1 MSTQNADFQN
11 SAGHSLS
18 ARLELPEGK
27 PRAFALFL
35 HCFTCG
41 KDSAAAVRLTRAL
54 ASQGIAVLR
63 YDFIGIGRSGGVFED
78 STFTT
83 NVEDAVAAAAYLRG
97 NFQAPALV
105 IGHSLGGATALT
117 AAAKIPEVRAVVTIG
132 APSETHHVVH
142 NFERHLEEIAKRGKA
157 EVSLGGRT
165 YTIVQAL
172 LDNLRSHSLEAT
184 ISKLRRALLVMHA
197 PLDKV
202 VGIDHAARIFEA
214 AKHPKSFVS
223 LDGADHFL
231 SNANDASFAASII
244 SAWAE
249 RYLPTE
255 SGVADKVGLALT

>member
-1 MSTQNADFQN
+1 MSTQIADFQN
-11 SAGHSLS
+11 SEGHGVS
-18 ARLELPEGK
+18 ARLELPEGQ

-54 ASQGIAVLR
+54 AAQGIATLR
-63 YDFIGIGRSGGVFED
+63 YDFIGIGRSGGAFEE
-78 STFTT
+78 SNFTT
-83 NVEDAVAAAAYLRG
+83 NVNDALAAASYLRD
-97 NFQAPALV
+97 NYDAPALV

-117 AAAKIPEVRAVVTIG
+117 AAAKIPEARAVVTIG

-157 EVSLGGRT
+157 DVSLGGRT

-172 LDNLRSHSLEAT
+172 LDNLRSQSLEGT

-197 PLDKV
+197 PLDKI
-202 VGIDHAARIFEA
+202 VGVDHAARIFEA

-223 LDGADHFL
+223 LDRADHFL
-231 SNANDASFAASII
+231 SNAVDAEFAASII
-244 SAWAE
+244 SVWAE
-249 RYLPTE
+249 RYLSTQ
-255 SGVADKVGLALT
+255 VANAETPKLALS

>member
-1 MSTQNADFQN
+1 MSTQNADFKN
-11 SAGHSLS
+11 SAGHNLS
-18 ARLELPEGK
+18 ARLEMPEGI

-54 ASQGIAVLR
+54 AAHGIAVLR
-63 YDFIGIGRSGGVFED
+63 YDFIGIGRSGGAFED
-78 STFTT
+78 STFST
-83 NVEDAVAAAAYLRG
+83 NVDDAVAAAAYLRT
-97 NFQAPALV
+97 NHQAPALV

-117 AAAKIPEVRAVVTIG
+117 AATKIPEARAVVTIG

-142 NFERHLEEIAKRGKA
+142 NFERHLEEIEKRGQA

-172 LDNLRSHSLEAT
+172 LDNLRSHKLDAT

-197 PLDKV
+197 PLDKI
-202 VGIDHAARIFEA
+202 VGVEHAARIFDA

-231 SNANDASFAASII
+231 SNAADAEFAASVI
-244 SAWAE
+244 SVWAE
-249 RYLPTE
+249 RYLPKAAE
-255 SGVADKVGLALT
+255 QAQRDMVSVA